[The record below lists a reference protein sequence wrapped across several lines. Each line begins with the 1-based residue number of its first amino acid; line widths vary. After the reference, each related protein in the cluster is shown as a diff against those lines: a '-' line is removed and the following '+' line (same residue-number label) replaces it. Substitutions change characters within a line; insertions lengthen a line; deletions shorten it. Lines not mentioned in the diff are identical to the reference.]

1 MRPTTILV
9 LSQKEIRDALRNRWF
24 IAYAGAFVLLSTAL
38 ALLVLTSASYGGVSG
53 FGRTAAGLVNLV
65 LFLAPLMGLTLGAQA
80 LAGERER
87 GTLGYLLA
95 QPISAAE
102 LFVGKFLGLALALAG
117 AILAGFGLSTLI
129 LARAGNSRGGGAFA
143 GLALL
148 TVLLAWASLSLGY
161 LISSHNRRT
170 ATALG
175 IALVT
180 WLLLALA
187 GGLGLMGTAL
197 ALRLAPGTLLAITL
211 LNPLESYRIAAVYF
225 LRGSL
230 ELLGPAGMVAE
241 RSFGDRTGAVLI
253 AVLLAWFL
261 APLGLA
267 YRAMLREVRR

>member
-1 MRPTTILV
+1 M
-9 LSQKEIRDALRNRWF
+9 
-24 IAYAGAFVLLSTAL
+24 
-38 ALLVLTSASYGGVSG
+38 
-53 FGRTAAGLVNLV
+53 
-65 LFLAPLMGLTLGAQA
+65 
-80 LAGERER
+80 
-87 GTLGYLLA
+87 
-95 QPISAAE
+95 
-102 LFVGKFLGLALALAG
+102 
-117 AILAGFGLSTLI
+117 
-129 LARAGNSRGGGAFA
+129 
-143 GLALL
+143 
-148 TVLLAWASLSLGY
+148 
-161 LISSHNRRT
+161 
-170 ATALG
+170 
-175 IALVT
+175 T

>member
-1 MRPTTILV
+1 MRPATILV
-9 LSQKEIRDALRNRWF
+9 LTQKEIRDALRNRWF
-24 IAYAGAFVLLSTAL
+24 IAYASAFVLLSTAL

-80 LAGERER
+80 IAGERER

-102 LFVGKFLGLALALAG
+102 LFAGKFLGLAAALAG
-117 AILAGFGLSTLI
+117 AVLAGFGVSTLI
-129 LARAGNSRGGGAFA
+129 LALAGPGQGGGAFT

-148 TVLLAWASLSLGY
+148 TVLLAWVSLSLGY
-161 LISSHNRRT
+161 LISSHSRRT

-175 IALVT
+175 IAIVT

-187 GGLGLMGTAL
+187 GGLGLMGTAIV
-197 ALRLAPGTLLAITL
+197 LRLTPGTLLAITL
-211 LNPLESYRIAAVYF
+211 LNPLESYRIAAIYF

-230 ELLGPAGMVAE
+230 ELLGPAGLVAE
-241 RSFGDRTGAVLI
+241 RSFGDRTGVVLI
-253 AVLLAWFL
+253 AVLLLWLL

-267 YRAMLREVRR
+267 YGALVREVRR